1 MKNNQTSNLYKAGI
15 YLFTV
20 FFIGVAGFIVIEN
33 YPVIDAVYMTVI
45 TTTTVGFGEVRP
57 LSEAGKI
64 FTSLLI
70 LSSLGV
76 VTYFLSQLTQNLFQ
90 SQLGMLFKG
99 YAKKT
104 KLKNMENHVIVC
116 GYGRNGRQVVKELRT
131 FNEQVVVID
140 QDHDIVLNNIGQPV
154 RFIEGDATSDE
165 ILLKAD
171 IKKAKALITSLPND
185 ADNLYVVL
193 TARSLSPHLNIISR
207 ASDESSESKLRIAGV
222 DSVVMPER
230 VGGAHMATM
239 VTQPEVVEFLE
250 HLNIHDESSV
260 ILEEIVCTK
269 LPDWL
274 RGKPL
279 KEVELRK
286 KIGVNIIGL
295 KKATG
300 EFVINPSPETRLL
313 DNYKLFVLGT
323 KEQIEALNA
332 LVNGVDP
339 DIINKID

>member
-1 MKNNQTSNLYKAGI
+1 MKDSSKSNLIKAAV

-20 FFIGVAGFIVIEN
+20 FFIGVTGFIVIED
-33 YPVIDAVYMTVI
+33 YSVIDAVYMTII
-45 TTTTVGFGEVRP
+45 TTTTVGFSEVKP
-57 LSEAGKI
+57 LSEVGKI
-64 FTSLLI
+64 FTSVLI
-70 LSSLGV
+70 LSSLGI
-76 VTYFLSQLTQNLFQ
+76 VTYFLSQFTQNIFQ
-90 SQLGMLFKG
+90 TQLGMLFRG
-99 YAKKT
+99 YSRKT
-104 KLKNMENHVIVC
+104 KLKKMENHVIVC
-116 GYGRNGRQVVKELRT
+116 GYGRNGKQVVKELRS

-140 QDHDIVLNNIGQPV
+140 QNHDIVLNNIGQPV

-193 TARSLSPHLNIISR
+193 TARSLNPHLNIISR

-250 HLNIHDESSV
+250 HLNIHDDKSV
-260 ILEEIVCTK
+260 ILEEIVCK
-269 LPDWL
+269 SLPDWL
-274 RGKPL
+274 KGKPL
-279 KEVELRK
+279 KEVEFRK
-286 KIGVNIIGL
+286 KLGVNVIGL

-300 EFVINPSPETRLL
+300 DFVINPSPETKLM

-323 KEQIEALNA
+323 KEQIKYLNA
-332 LVNGVDP
+332 LINGFNS